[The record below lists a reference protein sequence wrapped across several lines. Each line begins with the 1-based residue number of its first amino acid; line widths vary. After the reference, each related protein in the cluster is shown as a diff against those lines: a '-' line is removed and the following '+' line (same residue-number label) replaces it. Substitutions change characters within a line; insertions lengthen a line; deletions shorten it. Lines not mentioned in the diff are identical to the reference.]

1 MAETIDV
8 FDYVDYRA
16 YLRDFYRAKK
26 AESRAFSF
34 RQFSRRAKLKS
45 PNALKR
51 VMEGDRNLTRD
62 MARKFARACGLEGDA
77 REYFEHLVDFE
88 QAKTVA
94 ERDAAYAELSGFRR
108 YRQAHKLEVAHAAY
122 HSHWYIPAIREL
134 AAAKDFK
141 ADPRWIAKQMVP
153 KITVAEAKRALRT
166 LLELG
171 FLVED
176 ESGSLVQADE
186 VVSTGPEM
194 QHVHIARYHMM
205 MMERAVASID
215 LVAPEQRDISAITL
229 LVGPDGLER
238 LKRRVQRFRREL
250 IQLSL
255 LDKRGAQ
262 VVQMNFQMFP
272 LSTDAKRTKR

>member
-1 MAETIDV
+1 MAESIDV

-51 VMEGDRNLTRD
+51 VMEGDRNLTRE

-122 HSHWYIPAIREL
+122 HSHWYIP
-134 AAAKDFK
+134 D
-141 ADPRWIAKQMVP
+141 
-153 KITVAEAKRALRT
+153 
-166 LLELG
+166 
-171 FLVED
+171 
-176 ESGSLVQADE
+176 S
-186 VVSTGPEM
+186 
-194 QHVHIARYHMM
+194 
-205 MMERAVASID
+205 
-215 LVAPEQRDISAITL
+215 
-229 LVGPDGLER
+229 
-238 LKRRVQRFRREL
+238 
-250 IQLSL
+250 
-255 LDKRGAQ
+255 
-262 VVQMNFQMFP
+262 
-272 LSTDAKRTKR
+272 

>member
-166 LLELG
+166 LRELG